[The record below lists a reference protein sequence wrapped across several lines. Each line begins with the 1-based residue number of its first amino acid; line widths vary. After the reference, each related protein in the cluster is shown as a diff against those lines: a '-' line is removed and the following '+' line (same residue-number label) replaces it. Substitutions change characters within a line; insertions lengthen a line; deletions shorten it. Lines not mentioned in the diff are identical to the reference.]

1 MTPGDLARVYPVP
14 HAWNIHYDV
23 RMKTNQTNNNSDCSE
38 GNCSETSDQISSQC
52 CTTESIPELNLPRQ
66 RRTSK
71 PWLESD
77 LQQRLNR
84 ADEKESAREKEPL
97 REIERVPRRWDRLA
111 RLVGEDGVRKLLGS
125 RVTVLGLG
133 GVGSY
138 AVEAL
143 ARSAVGHLTIVDFDD
158 VCVTNVNRQ
167 LQAFPKTVGQPKAD
181 LLAQRVRAIN
191 PEIEVDSVQAFYDP
205 QTSAALLTPR
215 PDFVIDAIDNVTAKL
230 HLISTCL
237 QQDIPLVSC
246 GAAGARMDPTQIR
259 VADLSQTR
267 RDPLIKVIRKELS
280 RKGLDTQSHVGLPV
294 VFSEEDI
301 VEPQPP
307 SWDADGFRCI
317 CPHAEDS
324 PHACEKRRLIYG
336 TASFVTSA
344 FGMAAA
350 SVVVRE
356 CCK

>member
-1 MTPGDLARVYPVP
+1 
-14 HAWNIHYDV
+14 
-23 RMKTNQTNNNSDCSE
+23 MKTTDTENQSSCCDSNS
-38 GNCSETSDQISSQC
+38 TSPDVAAQSNDATAS
-52 CTTESIPELNLPRQ
+52 PELQLPRQ
-66 RRTSK
+66 RRKSK
-71 PWLESD
+71 PWLDAELES
-77 LQQRLNR
+77 RLNQA
-84 ADEKESAREKEPL
+84 ADPL
-97 REIERVPRRWDRLA
+97 PPKTTIDKVPRRWDRFA
-111 RLVGEDGVRKLLGS
+111 RLVGEDGVRKLLATH
-125 RVTVLGLG
+125 VTVFGVG

-143 ARSAVGHLTIVDFDD
+143 ARSAIGRLTLVDFDD

-167 LQAFPKTVGQPKAD
+167 LQAFPSTVGQSKVE
-181 LLAQRVRAIN
+181 LLAARVRAIN
-191 PEIEVDSVQAFYDP
+191 PDIEVEAIQSFYDP
-205 QTSAALLTPR
+205 ENSAALLTPR

-237 QQDIPLVSC
+237 QQQIPLVSV
-246 GAAGARMDPTQIR
+246 GAAGARLDPTQIR

-307 SWDADGFRCI
+307 SWDAEGFRCI
-317 CPHAEDS
+317 CPHAADS

-336 TASFVTSA
+336 TAGFVTSA

-350 SVVVRE
+350 SVVVKK